1 MKRNRKIQHH
11 GGTKVYQFGD
21 GTLVQAV
28 DNVDLPI
35 AMGSKHV
42 ILNTDIVPSDIPL
55 LLPRKSMKKKNTDAF
70 GRQTQLMNTKSG
82 HDTIPIHPYST
93 ILNNIATGTN
103 KAVVLKETSK
113 TETEIVQKL
122 HRQFAHPSSDKLLKL
137 LNSAGDPWKNDEELK
152 SSHHQLQYLLLY
164 WTS

>member
-1 MKRNRKIQHH
+1 
-11 GGTKVYQFGD
+11 
-21 GTLVQAV
+21 
-28 DNVDLPI
+28 
-35 AMGSKHV
+35 
-42 ILNTDIVPSDIPL
+42 
-55 LLPRKSMKKKNTDAF
+55 
-70 GRQTQLMNTKSG
+70 MNTKSG

-152 SSHHQLQYLLLY
+152 SSHHQLQ
-164 WTS
+164 

>member
-55 LLPRKSMKKKNTDAF
+55 LLPRKSKKKKKYRCIWT
-70 GRQTQLMNTKSG
+70 
-82 HDTIPIHPYST
+82 
-93 ILNNIATGTN
+93 TN
-103 KAVVLKETSK
+103 SINEHK
-113 TETEIVQKL
+113 I
-122 HRQFAHPSSDKLLKL
+122 RP
-137 LNSAGDPWKNDEELK
+137 
-152 SSHHQLQYLLLY
+152 
-164 WTS
+164 

>member
-11 GGTKVYQFGD
+11 GGKKIYQFGD

-28 DNVDLPI
+28 GNVDFPI
-35 AMGSKHV
+35 AMGSKYV

-55 LLPRKSMKKKNTDAF
+55 LLSRKSMKKNTDAF
-70 GRQTQLMNTKSG
+70 GQQTQLMNTKSG

-113 TETEIVQKL
+113 TETEIVQKP
-122 HRQFAHPSSDKLLKL
+122 HHQFAYPSSDKLLKL

-152 SSHHQLQYLLLY
+152 SNHHQLQYLWPY